1 MRYAAIL
8 TGFVGIAALTT
19 PAAAAEG
26 GPSPAPG
33 LYIRFVTMT
42 GAAGGTG
49 GLPASCSGASAI
61 VSEQNQ
67 ASKWPSWHPVQSMKG
82 DIEQTLNLGSQ
93 STGAGAGKVTYNP
106 FSVTMAPSSLDATL
120 VEYTASGKV
129 LCDVDLLVVG
139 AQGSTQ
145 LYKLRMA
152 ALKTMSWSADSRG
165 VGSSTYTFEY
175 GGFMIVNQTYRPDGA
190 PGKTT
195 AKAWNRVLNTS
206 LTPSATDIALKQLM
220 P

>member
-19 PAAAAEG
+19 PAAAEVGATA
-26 GPSPAPG
+26 PPG
-33 LYIRFVTMT
+33 LYIRFVATS
-42 GAAGGTG
+42 AGSAS
-49 GLPASCSGASAI
+49 GLPTSCVSSSAI

-67 ASKWPSWHPVQSMKG
+67 GSRWPSWHPVQSMKG
-82 DIEQTLNLGSQ
+82 DIEQTLNIGSQ

-120 VEYTASGKV
+120 VDYTASGKV

-139 AQGSTQ
+139 AQGPTQ

-175 GGFMIVNQTYRPDGA
+175 GGLMVVNQTYRPDGT
-190 PGKTT
+190 PNKST
-195 AKAWNRVLNTS
+195 AKAWNRVANTH
-206 LTPSATDIALKQLM
+206 LTPSAADIALKQLM